1 SYGYDALN
9 RLTSKTYS
17 SNLNMPSIL
26 FGYDLIPPTGCSPPS
41 LTDGNP
47 VGNRTSMCDESGA
60 TSWSH
65 DTMGRVLYQQETQTG
80 GGANTTE
87 IVGYIYNLDGSVNT
101 LTYPSGNIVTY
112 TVGGAGRVTQVSDP
126 SNNYVGGATGF
137 GIATTYAPHGALYHM
152 FQGSTS
158 SFGGIYNYNVY
169 NNRLQPIVLSAW
181 TGSYGFG
188 ANMILSLCY
197 DFHLGVAIASTHDQ
211 PCSFGAYTTGDNGN
225 VFQILN
231 NVRTDATADVAFT
244 YDPLNRISQANTTTT
259 GTGSNCWGEAYGVDA
274 WGNLTNITPRSGCN
288 GELLSVAVNTKNQ
301 ITGDFYDGAGN
312 LLDMGT
318 CALESHSFVYDAEGQ
333 LQSPPVSGVNGGLA
347 YTYYYDGDGKRVQKC
362 SAISNSCT
370 STTPGMLYWRGAQG
384 EVLDESSRTGTM
396 QEEYV
401 YFNGQRIARRDM
413 PSNDVHYYFS
423 DHLGSASVITD
434 SSGNV
439 EEQTDYFPYG
449 GIAYSSG
456 ADENRYKFTGKERD
470 TESGLDNFGARYDA
484 SNMGR
489 FMTPD
494 PLYLELHRL
503 IDPQQ
508 LNLYAYVRNSPLS
521 LTDATGLDITC
532 TGDKCANYLTAL
544 QKDVSFKIDYDK
556 NGKVE
561 TVGDIDKKSLSKSD
575 KAFLS
580 AIDDSKHH
588 VTINAIGGDKDSS
601 VFFGASHGAT
611 HTINF
616 DQAALLDSSKNAGGM
631 TSAGLV
637 GHETLEGYDES
648 KGYNMSEG
656 HDYATG
662 LGFPGLDPGRITGLF
677 GNAQTGTAYG
687 FTQQFQVHG
696 TGTTENIRI
705 NFVTPIPSAS
715 VHSGMN
721 AAGYP
726 VSVEKAQ

>member
-1 SYGYDALN
+1 
-9 RLTSKTYS
+9 
-17 SNLNMPSIL
+17 M
-26 FGYDLIPPTGCSPPS
+26 
-41 LTDGNP
+41 
-47 VGNRTSMCDESGA
+47 
-60 TSWSH
+60 H
-65 DTMGRVLYQQETQTG
+65 DHSCQQ
-80 GGANTTE
+80 A
-87 IVGYIYNLDGSVNT
+87 
-101 LTYPSGNIVTY
+101 
-112 TVGGAGRVTQVSDP
+112 
-126 SNNYVGGATGF
+126 
-137 GIATTYAPHGALYHM
+137 
-152 FQGSTS
+152 
-158 SFGGIYNYNVY
+158 
-169 NNRLQPIVLSAW
+169 
-181 TGSYGFG
+181 
-188 ANMILSLCY
+188 
-197 DFHLGVAIASTHDQ
+197 
-211 PCSFGAYTTGDNGN
+211 
-225 VFQILN
+225 
-231 NVRTDATADVAFT
+231 
-244 YDPLNRISQANTTTT
+244 
-259 GTGSNCWGEAYGVDA
+259 
-274 WGNLTNITPRSGCN
+274 RSG
-288 GELLSVAVNTKNQ
+288 
-301 ITGDFYDGAGN
+301 
-312 LLDMGT
+312 
-318 CALESHSFVYDAEGQ
+318 H
-333 LQSPPVSGVNGGLA
+333 
-347 YTYYYDGDGKRVQKC
+347 
-362 SAISNSCT
+362 
-370 STTPGMLYWRGAQG
+370 
-384 EVLDESSRTGTM
+384 
-396 QEEYV
+396 
-401 YFNGQRIARRDM
+401 
-413 PSNDVHYYFS
+413 
-423 DHLGSASVITD
+423 
-434 SSGNV
+434 
-439 EEQTDYFPYG
+439 
-449 GIAYSSG
+449 
-456 ADENRYKFTGKERD
+456 KFTGKERD

-484 SNMGR
+484 SSMGR

-508 LNLYAYVRNSPLS
+508 LNLYTYVRNNPLNM
-521 LTDATGLDITC
+521 TDATGLDITC

-588 VTINAIGGDKDSS
+588 VTINAVGGDKDSS

-648 KGYNMSEG
+648 KGYSMSEG

-705 NFVTPIPSAS
+705 NFATPIPAAS